1 MIMPPG
7 IFGAFGGLK
16 SDADDC
22 MQRYYFYVMKEVLMP
37 YLIMTSKY
45 PSDKIPAV
53 AERYLE
59 ILAKYPHDD
68 SLSVEVVP
76 SAVKSTHEG
85 VVGIAVSDIKEG
97 KLDAAYTRAVNS
109 LAMFQSVEGFE
120 YSIDIYSKAD
130 EAMAAIG
137 MELP

>member
-1 MIMPPG
+1 
-7 IFGAFGGLK
+7 
-16 SDADDC
+16 
-22 MQRYYFYVMKEVLMP
+22 MP
-37 YLIMTSKY
+37 YLVMTSKY

-59 ILAKYPHDD
+59 VITKYPHDD
-68 SLSVEVVP
+68 SLSEAVVP

-85 VVGIAVSDIKEG
+85 VVGIAISDIKEG

-120 YSIDIYSKAD
+120 YSIDIYSKID

-137 MELP
+137 MEMP